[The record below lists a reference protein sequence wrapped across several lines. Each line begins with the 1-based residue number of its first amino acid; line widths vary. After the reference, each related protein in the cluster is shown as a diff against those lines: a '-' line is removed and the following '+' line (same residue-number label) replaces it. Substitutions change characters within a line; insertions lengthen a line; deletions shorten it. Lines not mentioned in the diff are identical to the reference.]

1 LQAISR
7 QKPILKNRVSA
18 EVEQAIVQ
26 IALAQPAWG
35 QVREANELRKQT
47 WTISPA
53 GVRCSWLRHELET
66 RRKRLKA
73 LEAKIAH
80 EGLGLT
86 EAQVVALEKA
96 KADKEAHGEFDSACP
111 GYCGAQ
117 DTVYGGTLKG
127 VGRIYHQ
134 TFIDTDSKLGFAQL
148 YDRKTPVTAA
158 DLLHDRVLPFLEQPA
173 MPLNRV
179 LTDRGTEYC
188 GAPDRHEYELYVAVE
203 NIDHTRTKTRHPQ
216 TNGLCERFHKTMLNE
231 FYRVAFRK
239 QIYRT
244 LEQLQAELDG
254 WLQAY
259 NEQRAHQGRWC

>member
-53 GVRCSWLRHELET
+53 GVRCSWLRHEPET

-117 DTVYGGTLKG
+117 DTVYGGTVKG
-127 VGRIYHQ
+127 VGRLYNQ

-148 YDRKTPVTAA
+148 YDSEDSGDGGRSAA
-158 DLLHDRVLPFLEQPA
+158 
-173 MPLNRV
+173 
-179 LTDRGTEYC
+179 
-188 GAPDRHEYELYVAVE
+188 
-203 NIDHTRTKTRHPQ
+203 
-216 TNGLCERFHKTMLNE
+216 
-231 FYRVAFRK
+231 
-239 QIYRT
+239 
-244 LEQLQAELDG
+244 
-254 WLQAY
+254 
-259 NEQRAHQGRWC
+259 